1 MILIVEIKEFFRAMI
16 RLVTCDID
24 GTLLMEG
31 EWELDPA
38 FFDTIRRL
46 LKNGIAFAA
55 ASGRQHYRLRKM
67 FEPVAKDIFFICENG
82 AVVYEGDTPLSETRL
97 DPVKARRL
105 MEQILAHPECEILIS
120 GAESCYLLPKKGE
133 DCDYVRHIRETLGYR
148 TVIVHSLDEIREPI
162 IKVTASR
169 WDGVDAILDDFA
181 MWNTE
186 FSVAVAGKE
195 WLDFTLA
202 DKGTGLDDITARL
215 GISNAE
221 VMSFG
226 DNFNDLPLLEKVGH
240 PYIMENGAEELK
252 QRFPDHCVR
261 VADTLEAFLSALA

>member
-1 MILIVEIKEFFRAMI
+1 MI

-38 FFDTIRRL
+38 FFDIIRRL
-46 LKNGIAFAA
+46 LAHGIAFAA

-97 DPVKARRL
+97 DPDKARTL

-120 GAESCYLLPKKGE
+120 GAKSCYLLPKKGE
-133 DCDYVRHIRETLGYR
+133 DCDYVRHIRDTLGYR
-148 TVIVHSLDEIREPI
+148 TTIVRSLDEIPEPV

-169 WDGVDAILDDFA
+169 WDGVKAIEKDFA
-181 MWNTE
+181 MWKSE
-186 FSVAVAGKE
+186 FSVAIAGKE
-195 WLDFTLA
+195 WLDFTLS
-202 DKGTGLDDITARL
+202 DKGTGLDEITSRM
-215 GISNAE
+215 GISPAD

-240 PYIMENGAEELK
+240 PYIMENGAPALK
-252 QRFPDHCVR
+252 ERFQNHCTR
-261 VADTLEAFLSALA
+261 VSDTLEEFLSAPDVKKS

>member
-1 MILIVEIKEFFRAMI
+1 MI

-38 FFDTIRRL
+38 YFDLIRRL
-46 LKNGIAFAA
+46 LAHGVAFAA

-82 AVVYEGDTPLSETRL
+82 AVVYEGDTPLSQTAFDPARARL
-97 DPVKARRL
+97 L
-105 MEQILAHPECEILIS
+105 MEQILAHPECEILVS
-120 GAESCYLLPKKGE
+120 GPKTCFLLPKKGE

-148 TVIVHSLDEIREPI
+148 TKILRSLDEIDEPI
-162 IKVTASR
+162 VKVTASR
-169 WDGVDAILDDFA
+169 WDGAEAIKHEFA
-181 MWNTE
+181 MWEKE
-186 FSVAVAGKE
+186 FSAAIAGKE

-215 GISNAE
+215 GISNAD

-240 PYIMENGAEELK
+240 PFVMENGAPALK
-252 QRFPDHCVR
+252 ERFSQHCVR
-261 VADTLEAFLSALA
+261 VSDTLEAFLSDLDAKNR